1 MYYLI
6 LSTGNVIYM
15 HVDMEDDVEEKNLC
29 MYIQVQVHIVH
40 LQVYFWHPKNML
52 KKEVYIYY

>member
-1 MYYLI
+1 
-6 LSTGNVIYM
+6 M

-40 LQVYFWHPKNML
+40 LQVYFWHRKNML
-52 KKEVYIYY
+52 KKVEKGSLYILLKLKH

>member
-1 MYYLI
+1 MYFLI
-6 LSTGNVIYM
+6 LSTVNVVYI

-40 LQVYFWHPKNML
+40 LQVYFGIPRTC
-52 KKEVYIYY
+52 